1 MNKMKKLLLFITL
14 LVASTAIMAQPNVSW
29 RFNNFQL
36 INGDTQLQFD
46 VEVMADAPGYYFG
59 LNTVAFDYGNA
70 AFGASVVPAS
80 VTVDRGVLLQE
91 TYAPTLYKYNVQG
104 VANTFAQTISASIQQ
119 VIGGPA
125 FAAFHTEIP
134 TTWMS
139 FFTYTFDIAPGA
151 APGTMTEIVFY
162 DVAHPGSIPLMNG
175 QCMYID
181 PTGANVPYANSTV
194 TPPGMPQLDPF
205 DIFNFEV
212 VPGGPT
218 TNQWTG
224 AIDDDWFNTGNWSLG
239 TVPDNTTDVEI
250 PNTGGKAPLPLI
262 SGGVAMTAA
271 MGILS
276 GASLGVAPDG
286 GLETHGLFTNDGL
299 FVIQSETLNGFAGTY
314 IDMAGIA
321 GTGTFEFDRG
331 VLCSGTLP
339 GVADPLGWH
348 YLSAP
353 ISGLTTD
360 DLPDYFVNEWDQASG
375 MWNQLYVDPIAFPC
389 TPYPTTPLPTM
400 EAWSINF
407 DLSYPDPN
415 CTLPVGTG
423 AFVEFMGAAADV
435 HTGPYS
441 APLGYGATGY
451 QMWNMVGNPYPSGLD
466 LNSITWGSNTVQGA
480 AFYDGCTGNYTY
492 WTPAMGA
499 TSTAPTQGFFVE
511 TTAADNFSVD
521 NSNRAHNAD
530 WFWKSEVSNL
540 LTLRASG
547 NDKSD
552 ELHVRVMD
560 GVTTGF
566 DMNGDF
572 HKLFAT
578 TEGLPQ
584 IYTLAGSEE
593 LAVNAIPEAQST
605 PMEFVANGSGS
616 YTIEAIEAS
625 DFSTVILENLATGET
640 TNMLTDSYT
649 FEYEEGTT
657 AHFVIHFSPL
667 GIGDNAANS
676 VSIWSSE
683 NKVYVQTSNTDRGD
697 IVVYN
702 MMGQEVVRT
711 DINPGMNII
720 PMDEVNTYYVV
731 KVLTSD
737 KAVTGKVYIK

>member
-250 PNTGGKAPLPLI
+250 PNTGGKAPLPTI
-262 SGGVAMTAA
+262 SGGVAATAA
-271 MGILS
+271 LGILS

-286 GLETHGLFTNDGL
+286 GLETHGLFTNDGFFGVL
-299 FVIQSETLNGFAGTY
+299 SDATGMGGTY
-314 IDMAGIA
+314 IDLGGIA
-321 GTGTFEFDRG
+321 GTGAFEYWRDITSTASTG
-331 VLCSGTLP
+331 DD
-339 GVADPLGWH
+339 AGWH
-348 YLSAP
+348 FISAP
-353 ISGLTTD
+353 IAGFSTDDILDYYLNTYDEGTGLYVHVEGVAPCIPVTPAMPWTALEGWSVKFQPEYAGQCGAGGTGTVLEFSGL
-360 DLPDYFVNEWDQASG
+360 
-375 MWNQLYVDPIAFPC
+375 
-389 TPYPTTPLPTM
+389 
-400 EAWSINF
+400 
-407 DLSYPDPN
+407 
-415 CTLPVGTG
+415 
-423 AFVEFMGAAADV
+423 AADV
-435 HTGPYS
+435 HSGAIPGSFTAGGPV
-441 APLGYGATGY
+441 AEH
-451 QMWNMVGNPYPSGLD
+451 WNLMGNPYMSALD
-466 LNSITWGSNTVQGA
+466 ADAMVATWPAALNTSIYQYNDA
-480 AFYDGCTGNYTY
+480 ALDFVEWSAAVPGVNNLI
-492 WTPAMGA
+492 
-499 TSTAPTQGFFVE
+499 APTQGFFVSA
-511 TTAADNFSVD
+511 TAGGTLTVD
-521 NSNRAHNAD
+521 NSMRAHGGM
-530 WFWKSEVSNL
+530 FMKSEVDNL
-540 LTLRASG
+540 LGLQASG
-547 NDKSD
+547 NGYED
-552 ELHVRVMD
+552 EMYIRFMEEATANFD
-560 GVTTGF
+560 GSW
-566 DMNGDF
+566 DAY
-572 HKLFAT
+572 KLLTQEEAV
-578 TEGLPQ
+578 PQ
-584 IYTLAGSEE
+584 IYTTTTGANLAIDARPATEM
-593 LAVNAIPEAQST
+593 V
-605 PMEFVANGSGS
+605 PMEFVAGLNGT
-616 YTIEAIEAS
+616 YTIAAIETS
-625 DFSTVILENLATGET
+625 NFSEVTLEDVENGVFTNL
-640 TNMLTDSYT
+640 LTDSYT
-649 FEYEEGTT
+649 FDYNNAE
-657 AHFVIHFSPL
+657 AHNFIIHFGAL
-667 GIGDNAANS
+667 GTGELNASN
-676 VSIWSSE
+676 VNIWSNDS
-683 NKVYVQTSNTDRGD
+683 KVYVQVPQDLRGD
-697 IVVYN
+697 IVIYN
-702 MMGQEVVRT
+702 MMGQEVVAT
-711 DINPGMNII
+711 DIQPNVINVI
-720 PMDEVNTYYVV
+720 PIDEVNTYYVV
-731 KVLTSD
+731 KVISNEEI
-737 KAVTGKVYIK
+737 VTGKVYIK